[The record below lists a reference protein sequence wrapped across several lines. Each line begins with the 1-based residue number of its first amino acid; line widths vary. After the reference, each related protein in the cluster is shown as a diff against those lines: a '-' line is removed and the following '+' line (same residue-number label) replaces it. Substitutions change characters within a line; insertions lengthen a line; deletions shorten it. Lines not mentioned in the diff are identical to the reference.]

1 MTDDGPVDLTEGNP
15 TLHQL
20 VERQIEQGAR
30 TVKAV
35 DGLRTAIDR
44 RTLATVVLVLL
55 LCGVAVDNRLQI
67 NQLKQTLCPIV
78 TASITRPGEQGP
90 TTPHGRDVE
99 GSAIE
104 LADRLGC
111 ELLPR

>member
-1 MTDDGPVDLTEGNP
+1 MTDDHPTAGKPP

-20 VERQIEQGAR
+20 VERQIEQGEK
-30 TVKAV
+30 TVRSV
-35 DGLRTAIDR
+35 DGLRASIDR

-78 TASITRPGEQGP
+78 TASITRPGETGP

-99 GSAIE
+99 RSATN
-104 LADRLGC
+104 LARKLGC
-111 ELLPR
+111 EVLPR